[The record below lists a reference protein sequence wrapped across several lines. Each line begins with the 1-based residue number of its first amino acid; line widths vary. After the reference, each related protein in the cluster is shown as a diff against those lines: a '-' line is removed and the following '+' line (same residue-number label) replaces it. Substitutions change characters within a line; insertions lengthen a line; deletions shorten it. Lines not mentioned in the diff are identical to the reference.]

1 MGGEKTNFRRLLMKR
16 RQWTNQQ
23 KLQVILEGVKGDLPI
38 GELCNKYEITQ
49 GQYYKWRDQLLN
61 AADKVFIP
69 DPDKE
74 KERMRKKINTLNQHI
89 GELTVELK
97 KTEKLL

>member
-1 MGGEKTNFRRLLMKR
+1 MKK

-23 KLQVILEGVKGDLPI
+23 KMQIVVEGFKSGASVV
-38 GELCNKYEITQ
+38 ELCTRYEISQ
-49 GQYYKWRDQLLN
+49 GQYYKWRDLLLN
-61 AADKVFIP
+61 GADRVFVP

-74 KERMRKKINTLNQHI
+74 KERMRKRIDKLNQTI

>member
-1 MGGEKTNFRRLLMKR
+1 MKK

-23 KLQVILEGVKGDLPI
+23 KMQIVVEGFKSGASVA
-38 GELCNKYEITQ
+38 ELCTRYEISQ
-49 GQYYKWRDQLLN
+49 GQYYKWRDLLLN
-61 AADKVFIP
+61 GADRVFLP

-74 KERMRKKINTLNQHI
+74 KERMRKRIDKLNQTI